1 MTSGSAGLLFR
12 WIWRRLS
19 PCGCF
24 GPKQTVITQ
33 SVITTTPNEPEVN
46 TKQTKQADSVET
58 PVVM

>member
-1 MTSGSAGLLFR
+1 MDLEETISVRLF
-12 WIWRRLS
+12 WS
-19 PCGCF
+19 EADCE
-24 GPKQTVITQ
+24 